1 MKHPKTS
8 IPWPLEK
15 TLELLTLLRND
26 LIGDLLNGNYLREYI
41 QTRFQVRDLSR
52 IKVEFIRM
60 ALKQLRQSALD
71 RMHYESLVREVME
84 RGTTSLAAG
93 NDQLFYQDVDRLL
106 QRFLPVHP

>member
-15 TLELLTLLRND
+15 TLELLTLIRND

-41 QTRFQVRDLSR
+41 QTRFQGQDVSR

-60 ALKQLRQSALD
+60 ALKQLRQSTLD
-71 RMHYESLVREVME
+71 RIHYEGLVREIME
-84 RGTTSLAAG
+84 HGTTSLTAG
-93 NDQLFYQDVDRLL
+93 NDQLFYQEVDRLL
-106 QRFLPVHP
+106 QRYLPVRP